1 MKNISAPDFIDL
13 LKSSPPAENE
23 SLQAYTERIGQI
35 MGRSSGSI
43 TTKIKRILKRNN
55 LLQSSSGLQ
64 KLLNQKPAL
73 YAESPEQLTSWRDYI
88 EPVKALQE
96 SYKKASLATNY
107 PQHNIKTDS
116 DICVVCLADLH
127 LGSSGTDYTLF
138 EKITEE
144 LLNIPNLYAIIP
156 GDALEMA
163 IKLRGV
169 KEVAGNILT
178 PEHQLNFLE
187 SWLKDVQH
195 KILLAT
201 WGNHAV
207 MREERQVGYSATA
220 RIFQKYVPWSN
231 GISHLDLTVND
242 QVYKFA
248 INHWFKGNSIYSKV
262 AGQKRYCRDEA
273 PERHIF
279 VAGHTHQPEINTWLH
294 AGQKRLAI
302 NTGTLKVKDGYG
314 SRFFSLTS
322 HPVFPCT
329 ILKHDE
335 FDFYGAWSV
344 KEWMK

>member
-1 MKNISAPDFIDL
+1 M
-13 LKSSPPAENE
+13 
-23 SLQAYTERIGQI
+23 
-35 MGRSSGSI
+35 
-43 TTKIKRILKRNN
+43 
-55 LLQSSSGLQ
+55 
-64 KLLNQKPAL
+64 LLNKTTIQEEAPKKH
-73 YAESPEQLTSWRDYI
+73 STWRDYI
-88 EPVKALQE
+88 EPVKSLQNT
-96 SYKKASLATNY
+96 YKKASLSTNR

-127 LGSSGTDYTLF
+127 LGASGTDYEQF
-138 EKITEE
+138 KKITEE
-144 LLNIPNLYAIIP
+144 LLSIPNLYAIIP

-187 SWLKDVQH
+187 SWLQEVQH

-220 RIFQKYVPWSN
+220 RIFQKYVPWAN
-231 GISHLDLTVND
+231 GIAHFDLKVND

-248 INHWFKGNSIYSKV
+248 VNHRFKGNSIYSKV

-273 PERHIF
+273 PDRHIF
-279 VAGHTHQPEINTWLH
+279 VAGHTHQPEINTWIH

-302 NTGTLKVKDGYG
+302 NTGTLKINDSYG
-314 SRFFSLTS
+314 QRFFSLTS
-322 HPVFPCT
+322 HPVFPCVV
-329 ILKHDE
+329 LSHDHFE
-335 FDFYGAWSV
+335 FRGVWSV
-344 KEWMK
+344 KQWLNS